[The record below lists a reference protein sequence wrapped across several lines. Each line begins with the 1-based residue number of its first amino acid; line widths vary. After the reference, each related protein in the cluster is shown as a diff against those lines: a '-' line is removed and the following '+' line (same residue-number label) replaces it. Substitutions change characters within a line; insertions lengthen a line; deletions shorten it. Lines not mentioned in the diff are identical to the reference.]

1 MTTYGAY
8 AEGRVK
14 VGSAPSS
21 GGKMGIKFYII
32 IGIAAALFVGGAYEG
47 GKFIYHHEQA
57 KMAKLQEIA
66 DEAKQLNTMMTDQKA
81 ALDKYT
87 NKLTPVIKKKVVQDE
102 TQSQE
107 ALASG
112 DIARIVDMQRRLHDD
127 KISPAPMG
135 GGSGAKPAPG
145 APASP

>member
-1 MTTYGAY
+1 MRGVY
-8 AEGRVK
+8 AIQAQDTIDP
-14 VGSAPSS
+14 APILAQE
-21 GGKMGIKFYII
+21 GKMGIKFYII

-47 GKFIYHHEQA
+47 GKFIYRHEQA

-107 ALASG
+107 TLASG

-127 KISPAPMG
+127 KI
-135 GGSGAKPAPG
+135 
-145 APASP
+145 